1 MGTIEKGFMGGFR
14 GKFGT
19 AVGSTWK
26 GKSVIRSK
34 PPGKRTAPPSEAQLE
49 VQAKFTL
56 MTNFL
61 RPLSDLFDQTFRKT
75 AVGMSGANRAFSEN
89 KNAITGVFPDFAVDF
104 PRVLLSKGSL
114 PNVSVPAVVSAATG
128 KLQFTW
134 TDNTG
139 AKKKALSSDLV
150 FVAAYNHDL
159 DEWEYVEK
167 AAPRNAGTYTMD
179 LTVFSG
185 KPVQAYMVVFTADK
199 KSVSDSLF
207 AGMVNIL

>member
-26 GKSVIRSK
+26 GISVIRSK

-75 AVGMSGANRAFSEN
+75 AVGMSGTNRAFSEN
-89 KNAITGVFPDFAVDF
+89 KNAITGVYPDFAVDF

-114 PNVSVPAVVSAATG
+114 PNVLAPAVASTVAG

-167 AAPRNAGTYTMD
+167 AAARNAGTYTMD
-179 LTVFSG
+179 VTAFSG
-185 KPVQAYMVVFTADK
+185 KTVQAYVGVFTADK

-207 AGMVNIL
+207 AGTVNIL